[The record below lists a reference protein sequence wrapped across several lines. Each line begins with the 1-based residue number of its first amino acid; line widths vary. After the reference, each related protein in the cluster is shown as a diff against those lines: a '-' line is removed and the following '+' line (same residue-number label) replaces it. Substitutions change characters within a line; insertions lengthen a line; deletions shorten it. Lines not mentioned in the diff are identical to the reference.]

1 METTVLPAN
10 TLSWQVLLGL
20 GVVSLALWL
29 GRLGARL
36 LGQAARLTTT
46 QGDDR
51 YWRILGLAWWGV
63 TLLGGLSLLTEI
75 FRVPLEPLRTWGNQL
90 SQWLG
95 SRGFTGLLILASA
108 AFAHRLIPRL
118 LGRVPVVASTEF
130 TRQQVRIQTLRAV
143 LDSGLRTVVL
153 VIGGLFFL
161 SNLGLNVTAL
171 LAGVGVAGL
180 AVSFAAQNL
189 IRDLINGF
197 FILLEDQFG
206 VGDVI
211 TVGALSG
218 TVERFNL
225 RITVLRDL
233 EGRVHFLPNS
243 GLAVVTVSSRD
254 WARAVVDVPVSWK
267 EDLERALAVFRDE
280 VERFYQDPLWGP
292 KFSGPPDIQGVQ
304 GLANEAIT
312 LRVLFTTKP
321 KEQWEVGREFRRRI
335 AERFGREAIKTPAT
349 Q

>member
-1 METTVLPAN
+1 MQANSLP
-10 TLSWQVLLGL
+10 WQALLGL
-20 GVVSLALWL
+20 GVVSLTLWL
-29 GRLGARL
+29 GRTGARL
-36 LGQAARLTTT
+36 LNQAGRLTPM

-51 YWRILGLAWWGV
+51 YWRILGFVWWGM

-75 FRVPLEPLRTWGNQL
+75 FRLPLGPFRTWGHQL

-95 SRGFTGLLILASA
+95 SRGLTGLLILASA
-108 AFAHRLIPRL
+108 SLVYRLIPML
-118 LGRVPVVASTEF
+118 LGRIPIVASPEF
-130 TRQQVRIQTLRAV
+130 TRQQVRSQTLKAV
-143 LDSGLRTVVL
+143 LDSGLRTLVL

-211 TVGALSG
+211 TVGALTG

-225 RITVLRDL
+225 RITVLRDV

-243 GLAVVTVSSRD
+243 GITVVSVLSRD

-267 EDLERALAVFRDE
+267 EDLERALEAFRDE
-280 VERFYQDPLWGP
+280 AERFYQDPQWRP
-292 KFSGPPDIQGVQ
+292 KFSAPPDVQGVQ
-304 GLANEAIT
+304 QLANEAIV

>member
-1 METTVLPAN
+1 MQAN
-10 TLSWQVLLGL
+10 TLPWQALLGL

-29 GRLGARL
+29 GRTGARL
-36 LGQAARLTTT
+36 LNQAGRLTSL
-46 QGDDR
+46 QDNG
-51 YWRILGLAWWGV
+51 YWRILGWVWWGV
-63 TLLGGLSLLTEI
+63 TLLGGLSLLAEI
-75 FRVPLEPLRTWGNQL
+75 FHLPLEPFRTWGNQL

-95 SRGFTGLLILASA
+95 SRGLTGLLILASA
-108 AFAHRLIPRL
+108 SLVYRLIPML
-118 LGRVPVVASTEF
+118 LNRVPIATSGEF
-130 TRQQVRIQTLRAV
+130 TRQQVRIQTLKAV
-143 LDSGLRTVVL
+143 LDSGLRTLVL

-211 TVGALSG
+211 TVGAITG

-225 RITVLRDL
+225 RITVLRDV
-233 EGRVHFLPNS
+233 EGRVYFLPNS
-243 GLAVVTVSSRD
+243 AITVVSVLSRD

-267 EDLERALAVFRDE
+267 EDLERALAVFQDE
-280 VERFYQDPLWGP
+280 VNRFYEDPQWQP
-292 KFSGPPDIQGVQ
+292 KFSAPPDVQGVQ
-304 GLANEAIT
+304 QLANDAIT
-312 LRVLFTTKP
+312 LRALFTTKP
-321 KEQWEVGREFRRRI
+321 KEQWGVGREFRRRI
-335 AERFGREAIKTPAT
+335 AERFAREAIKTPAT